1 MLDIRALL
9 QAAVYDYAMRK
20 VEKLCLADWRAE
32 LLTPL
37 RGEILEIGSGT
48 GINLQYYSPECRSI
62 TLSEPDSH
70 MRCKLNKRVSNGHL
84 SQVKILASH
93 AEQLDLPDAS
103 LDHIVSTLVL
113 CSVTCIETTLAKLQV
128 LLRPGGSLVLLEHV
142 RADEEGLLRTQQRL
156 EPAWKWCAG
165 NCHLT
170 RPTEQ
175 LLRQA
180 GFDTKLQKV
189 KMRGAPSFVRPM
201 IKGVAFRT

>member
-9 QAAVYDYAMRK
+9 QAAVYDYAMRN
-20 VEKLCLADWRAE
+20 VEKRCLADWRAE

-48 GINLQYYSPECRSI
+48 GINLQYYSPECRRI
-62 TLSEPDSH
+62 TLSEPDPH
-70 MRCKLNKRVSNGHL
+70 MRRKLNKRVSNGPL
-84 SQVKILASH
+84 FQVEILASQ
-93 AEQLDLPDAS
+93 AEQLDLPEAS

-113 CSVTCIETTLAKLQV
+113 CSVTCIETTLVKLQR

-142 RADEEGLLRTQQRL
+142 RADNENLLRTQKRL

-170 RPTEQ
+170 RATE
-175 LLRQA
+175 LLLQQA

-189 KMRGAPSFVRPM
+189 EMRGAPSFVRPM
-201 IKGVAFRT
+201 IKGVAFRP